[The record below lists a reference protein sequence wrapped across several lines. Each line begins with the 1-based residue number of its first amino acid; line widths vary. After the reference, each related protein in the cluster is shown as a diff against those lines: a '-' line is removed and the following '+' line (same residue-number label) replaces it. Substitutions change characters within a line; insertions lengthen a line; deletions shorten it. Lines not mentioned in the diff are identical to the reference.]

1 MRRAVL
7 LCFILCCSGILAVT
21 RPPGVYIQPRHDVF
35 FKAGETVEMPCV
47 AEGIPNPRYTW
58 KKNGIDFN
66 PSGNDDR
73 MVQLANVGTIVIN
86 RPEDKDEGIFQCF
99 AENDYGKSATININ
113 LREAKLKDFDVEKD
127 VFVTPYLGESQTLNC
142 VPPESIPPPEVYWV
156 IKEQYGGFEPINFD
170 ARVTMDHES
179 RLRFTNVKASDGQD
193 GKAYACM
200 AMNGIVRKNTQGAR
214 QFIQPRGSSEV
225 QRVVTYM
232 WASPSDH
239 YGLRG
244 DEFRIKC
251 IFAGNPT
258 PDVHWERVDGKPLP
272 DHVKQSSFG
281 QELVFSSLEDSD
293 AGDYECWATND
304 QTPQRVQ
311 RTMSVNVK
319 SRPYWIE
326 EPQDVELGI
335 GGTARFKCL
344 AKADPSPDIY
354 WFINSVAFGQANP
367 NSRIKKISN
376 DEVMVVNVTK
386 EDAMVIQ
393 CNVTNK
399 HGYIWGDV
407 YLNVLSEAPTI
418 MVPPAAQ
425 VVVAEGQ
432 SVNLTCRTTGKPDPQ
447 ITWFKEG
454 RQITGGRYR
463 TLLNGD
469 LHIEMV
475 VLADAGNFFCAAE
488 NIYGS
493 QNASGILMVRRK
505 TQIEQRPLDLEVN
518 AQTDA
523 KFTCSGTTDPEEVQ
537 NLKIKWMKDNKDITA
552 NDQRMTTNNQDNS
565 LTISGTI
572 VRDSGTYTCIATN
585 GLDQSFASAMLTV
598 KDRPDAPVNTRIET
612 CEQGN
617 ATIRWTPGSYN
628 NAPVQYFIVQ
638 YNTTFSP
645 DQWIYALKVASQKTS
660 ANITLSPYANY
671 TFRVLAYNKIG
682 ESDPSFPTVKIC
694 RTNPARPLHHPENLR
709 TIGDRKGELHIEWTT
724 MPQIQQNGPG
734 FQYILQFK
742 RQGDP
747 DSLMQTKPID
757 DWTVDHFLYAT
768 SDVYRP
774 YEITL
779 KAKNSMGEAQQDAV
793 LFTGYSGEEIPGIVP
808 TDLQATQIEDTTAI
822 LSWNFDMSVVGVEA
836 TSINGEFKG
845 FKVQVWRR
853 NLRETTMREWDIGP
867 EEVEAN
873 RVGNQIFATVDNL
886 LPYTYLE
893 ARVAVMNNY
902 YVGRPTD
909 IIQFRTDEG
918 VPGPVEFF
926 KFRNIG
932 DNHFNLEWGSPM
944 DENGEIIGYD
954 IGYQI
959 VSGLDLGKMQDREP
973 QINNRF
979 QTSEILSGLLPSTKY
994 RVYIWARTSIG
1005 RGDGYF
1011 IELTTSKA
1019 GSPEAPR
1026 YTIANIGETNINVTW
1041 WVNPYARSGTVIF
1054 VEYRKEGA
1062 PEWQR
1067 STDEVVNTFK
1077 NITDLESGTTY
1088 DIRVVATNGKQR
1100 TESYIEKVTTLG
1112 VAAASALIGNIGWFI
1127 GMLVALLVLIA
1138 LVILAYCLIKRG
1150 FEMGGKG
1157 SPDRGGRYPEATYT
1171 GIRVS
1176 GKDTSDSEHE
1186 PYTSRIPDRS
1196 SDFGPEPRGYNND
1209 YYDDRDRDSY
1219 YDYDRDAD
1227 SMRKSQT
1234 SLNEKRPPSYYSDKD
1249 RYSGQYYDDDDDYN
1263 RDAYED
1269 YDRKPSHRDDEK
1281 YDRDDDLRYSPSG
1294 KSPSGGKAS
1303 SSFV

>member
-1171 GIRVS
+1171 
-1176 GKDTSDSEHE
+1176 D
-1186 PYTSRIPDRS
+1186 TSRIPDRS

>member
-1 MRRAVL
+1 MRRVVL
-7 LCFILCCSGILAVT
+7 LACMLCCTGILAVT
-21 RPPGVYIQPRHDVF
+21 RPPGVYIQPRYDVF

-58 KKNGIDFN
+58 QKNGIDFN

-99 AENDYGKSATININ
+99 AENDYGTSATININ
-113 LREAKLKDFDVEKD
+113 LREAKLKEFDVEAD
-127 VFVTPYLGESQTLNC
+127 VTFSPYLGESQTLNC
-142 VPPESIPPPEVYWV
+142 VAPESIPPPEVYWV
-156 IKEQYGGFEPINFD
+156 IKEQYGGFTPINFD

-179 RLRFTNVKASDGQD
+179 RLRITNVKAIDSQD

-214 QFIQPRGSSEV
+214 QFITPRGSSEV
-225 QRVVTYM
+225 QRPVTYM
-232 WASPSDH
+232 WASPTDH
-239 YGLRG
+239 FGLRG

-258 PDVHWERVDGKPLP
+258 PDVHWVRPDGKPLP
-272 DHVKQSSFG
+272 DYAKQSSFG
-281 QELVFSSLEDSD
+281 QELVFSSLEFSD
-293 AGDYECWATND
+293 GGDYECWATND
-304 QTPQRVQ
+304 LSPQRVQ
-311 RTMSVNVK
+311 RTMSVRVE
-319 SRPYWIE
+319 SRPYWID
-326 EPQDVELGI
+326 EPKDVELGI
-335 GGTARFKCL
+335 GGTARYKC
-344 AKADPSPDIY
+344 KANGMPRPDVK
-354 WFINSVAFGQANP
+354 WFINAVRLEDAIIDNRF
-367 NSRIKKISN
+367 KKIAF
-376 DEVMVVNVTK
+376 DEVMMVNVTK

-399 HGYIWGDV
+399 HGYIWGDF

-418 MVPPAAQ
+418 MVPPADQ
-425 VVVAEGQ
+425 MVVAESQ
-432 SVNLTCRTTGKPDPQ
+432 SANLTCRTTGKPDPQ

-475 VLADAGNFFCAAE
+475 VLADAGNFLCAAE

-518 AQTDA
+518 AQLDA

-585 GLDQSFASAMLTV
+585 GLDQSTASAMLTV
-598 KDRPDAPVNTRIET
+598 KDRPDAPVNTRIES

-638 YNTTFSP
+638 YNTTFNP
-645 DQWIYALKVASQKTS
+645 DQWIYAMKVESQKTS
-660 ANITLSPYANY
+660 ANITLSPYSNY

-694 RTNPARPLHHPENLR
+694 RTNPARPFTHPQNLR
-709 TIGDRKGELHIEWTT
+709 TIGDRKGELHIEWTA
-724 MPQIQQNGPG
+724 MPQIQQNDKG
-734 FQYILQFK
+734 FHYILQFK

-747 DSLMQTKPID
+747 DSLMVTNPID
-757 DWTVDHFLYAT
+757 DWTRYNFTYAT

-779 KAKNSMGEAQQDAV
+779 KAKNSIGEALQDAV
-793 LFTGYSGEEIPGIVP
+793 TITGYSGEEIPGIVP
-808 TDLQATQIEDTTAI
+808 TGLQATQIKDTTAI
-822 LSWNFDMSVVGVEA
+822 LSWNFDMGVVDVEA
-836 TSINGEFKG
+836 TSINGEFRG
-845 FKVQVWRR
+845 FKVQMWRR
-853 NLRETTMREWDIGP
+853 NLRETTMREWDITR

-873 RVGNQIFATVDNL
+873 RIGNQIFATVDYL

-902 YVGRPTD
+902 YVGRPSD
-909 IIQFRTDEG
+909 IVQFRTDEG

-954 IGYQI
+954 MGYQT

-973 QINNRF
+973 QISNRF
-979 QTSEILSGLLPSTKY
+979 QTSEILSGLLPNTKY
-994 RVYIWARTSIG
+994 RVYIWARTSKG

-1011 IELTTSKA
+1011 IELTTSRA
-1019 GSPEAPR
+1019 GNPEAPR

-1062 PEWQR
+1062 PEWQK
-1067 STDEVVNTFK
+1067 STDEVVNTWK

-1100 TESYIEKVTTLG
+1100 TESYIEQVTTLG
-1112 VAAASALIGNIGWFI
+1112 VAAASALVGNIGWFI
-1127 GMLVALLVLIA
+1127 GMLVALVLLIILV
-1138 LVILAYCLIKRG
+1138 VLAYVVIKRG
-1150 FEMGGKG
+1150 YEMGGTG
-1157 SPDRGGRYPEATYT
+1157 TSRTEGRYPEATYT
-1171 GIRVS
+1171 GIN
-1176 GKDTSDSEHE
+1176 
-1186 PYTSRIPDRS
+1186 TSRIPDRS
-1196 SDFGPEPRGYNND
+1196 SDFGSEPRGYNND
-1209 YYDDRDRDSY
+1209 YYDDRDNNSY

-1234 SLNEKRPPSYYSDKD
+1234 SLNDKHPPSYHSEKD
-1249 RYSGQYYDDDDDYN
+1249 RYSGQYYDDDDYA

-1269 YDRKPSHRDDEK
+1269 YDRKPSHRDEK
-1281 YDRDDDLRYSPSG
+1281 YDRDDHPGNSQ
-1294 KSPSGGKAS
+1294 GGDGGARAS

>member
-1 MRRAVL
+1 
-7 LCFILCCSGILAVT
+7 
-21 RPPGVYIQPRHDVF
+21 
-35 FKAGETVEMPCV
+35 MPCV

>member
-1171 GIRVS
+1171 GVS